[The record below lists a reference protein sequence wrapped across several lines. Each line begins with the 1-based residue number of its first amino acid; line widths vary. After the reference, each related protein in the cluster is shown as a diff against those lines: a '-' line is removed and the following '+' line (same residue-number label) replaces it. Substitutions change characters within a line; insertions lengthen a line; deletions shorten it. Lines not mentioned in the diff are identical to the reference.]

1 MEASGAIGTLIL
13 ILTGL
18 TTYKGFRDYTYFEA
32 YKFQVDPVL
41 IDNEYGRL
49 ISSGFLH
56 TSWLHFGFNMIALL
70 SFSFSLEILFG
81 YWQFLGLYFLS
92 MLGGS
97 LLALFIH
104 RNHGNYSAVGASGA
118 ISGVILSSAIL
129 FPESS
134 IGFVIIPIEI
144 KSWIFAML
152 FIAISIFGIKGQR
165 GNIGHEAH
173 LGGALTG
180 IILTVAYRPSVLS
193 SQLWIVLLTLIPI
206 LAFLILI
213 IRNPAV
219 LMVDKYWGEMLR
231 KERFKL
237 RNVENKDHLKVVSK
251 AEKEETLNRLLDK
264 IRKDGIDSLSKKEI
278 ELLERLKEEL

>member
-18 TTYKGFRDYTYFEA
+18 TTYKGFRDYGYFEA
-32 YKFQVDPVL
+32 YKFQVDPIL
-41 IDNEYGRL
+41 FDKEYRRL

-56 TSWLHFGFNMIALL
+56 TSWLHFGFNMLALL
-70 SFSFSLEILFG
+70 SFSFSLELIFG
-81 YWQFLGLYFLS
+81 YWQFLALYFLS

-104 RNHGNYSAVGASGA
+104 RNHGDYSAVGASGA

-129 FPESS
+129 FPESN
-134 IGFVIIPIEI
+134 IGFVIIPFEI
-144 KSWIFAML
+144 KSWVFAML
-152 FIAISIFGIKGQR
+152 FIVISIFGIKGQR

-180 IILTVAYRPSVLS
+180 ILLTIAYKPSVLS

-206 LAFLILI
+206 IAFLVLI

-231 KERFKL
+231 KERFQL
-237 RNVENKDHLKVVSK
+237 RNSENKDHLKVVSK
-251 AEKEETLNRLLDK
+251 VEKEETLNRLLDK
-264 IRKDGIDSLSKKEI
+264 IREKGMDSLTKKERA
-278 ELLERLKEEL
+278 LLDRLKEEL

>member
-18 TTYKGFRDYTYFEA
+18 TTYKGFRDYTYFEM
-32 YKFQVDPVL
+32 YKFSVDPIL
-41 IDNEYGRL
+41 LKKEYRRL

-56 TSWLHFGFNMIALL
+56 TSWLHFGLNMLALL
-70 SFSFSLEILFG
+70 SFSFSLEIIFG
-81 YWQFLGLYFLS
+81 YWQFLGLYFAS

-104 RNHGNYSAVGASGA
+104 RNHGDYSAVGASGA

-129 FPESS
+129 FPESN
-134 IGFVIIPIEI
+134 IGFVIIPFEI
-144 KSWIFAML
+144 KSWIFAL
-152 FIAISIFGIKGQR
+152 IFIVISIFGIKGQR

-180 IILTVAYRPSVLS
+180 IILTIAYKPSVLS

-219 LMVDKYWGEMLR
+219 LMIDKYWGELLR
-231 KERFKL
+231 KERFQL
-237 RNVENKDHLKVVSK
+237 RSVDDKKHLKVVSK
-251 AEKEETLNRLLDK
+251 VEKEETLNRLLDK
-264 IRKDGIDSLSKKEI
+264 IRKDGLQSLTKKERA
-278 ELLERLKEEL
+278 LLDRLKEGL